1 MSNHPDGLL
10 DVALLRRLAG
20 EQPFARGEA
29 CFADGC
35 VRQFQAAAD
44 RASGRVEGTRAY
56 RVKLWRSRG
65 EFQFSCTCAMGQEQ
79 TFCEHG
85 VAVGLA
91 WLAAAGEPAPAPT
104 EGTRGTR
111 TPEEEEARAK
121 IAHHLFQVPRERLFA
136 LILEAT
142 DYDDILRRRLLLE
155 AAGVARAERT
165 RRAVP
170 APDLEAYRRLLREAI
185 ATADYV
191 DYDAMPDYVQGVQE
205 AIAPLGDLLRD
216 GHAAA
221 VVELTEHALVE
232 LDKVSDLI
240 DGSDGSLNAV
250 YDDLQRY
257 HLEGCEV
264 ARPPARPLAER
275 LLGYEVEGGMGV
287 FNNAINTYADV
298 LGPDGARHW
307 RQRLVEAWSRLPP
320 AHAAGPRDDIDHR
333 RFQLRALME
342 RLAASE
348 QDDDLLLAIR
358 ERDLASAFDYLSLA
372 ELHAAR
378 GQDEAALTRAEEG
391 LRLFATSED
400 AAGLRDFLVAACE
413 RTGRHERVRELLWE
427 ELART
432 GDPAAYRR
440 LREQCLRGEPGLW
453 PAWRSRALDDLR
465 ERLLREKTA
474 TNHRVRSH
482 PPDGS
487 VLVEILLDEDQDEPA
502 WHEAVAHGCRADL
515 WIRLAVRRETSHP
528 ADALGV
534 YQARLEPTI
543 AAGGTTA
550 YREAI
555 GLLDKIRTLLDG
567 LGRGGD
573 YASYRDEVRAAHRG
587 RRGFL
592 KLLDA
597 DR

>member
-1 MSNHPDGLL
+1 MSYRPDGLL

-35 VRQFQAAAD
+35 VRQLQTTAE
-44 RASGRVEGTRAY
+44 RASGRVEGSRAY

-65 EFQFSCTCAMGQEQ
+65 EFQFSCTCAAGQEQ
-79 TFCEHG
+79 AFCEHA

-91 WLAAAGEPAPAPT
+91 WLAAAGEALPTPA
-104 EGTRGTR
+104 EGTRGAR
-111 TPEEEEARAK
+111 TAEEEAARAK

-155 AAGVARAERT
+155 AAGVARAERS
-165 RRAVP
+165 RRVVP
-170 APDLEAYRRLLREAI
+170 TPDLEAYRRLLREAI

-191 DYDAMPDYVQGVQE
+191 DYDAMPDYAQGVQE

-221 VVELTEHALVE
+221 VVELAEHALVE
-232 LDKVSDLI
+232 LDKVSDLL
-240 DGSDGSLNAV
+240 DGSDGSLNTA

-257 HLEGCEV
+257 HLEACHV
-264 ARPPARPLAER
+264 ARPPVRPLAER
-275 LLGYEVEGGMGV
+275 LLEYEIEGGLGV
-287 FNNAINTYADV
+287 FNNAFKTYADV
-298 LGPDGARHW
+298 LGPDGAQHW
-307 RQRLVEAWSRLPP
+307 RRRLVEEWSRLLAAP
-320 AHAAGPRDDIDHR
+320 AAGSRDDIDHR

-348 QDDDLLLAIR
+348 EDDDLLLAIR
-358 ERDLASAFDYLSLA
+358 ERDLASAYDYLSLA

-378 GQDEAALTRAEEG
+378 GRDEEAVARAEEG
-391 LRLFATSED
+391 LRLFGGSED
-400 AAGLRDFLVAACE
+400 AAGLRDFLSAACE
-413 RTGRHERVRELLWE
+413 RTGRQDRARELISE
-427 ELART
+427 DLART

-440 LREQCLRGEPGLW
+440 LREHFLRAGSDLW
-453 PAWRSRALDDLR
+453 PAWRARALDGLR
-465 ERLLREKTA
+465 ERLLREKA
-474 TNHRVRSH
+474 VAHHQNRSH

-487 VLVEILLDEDQDEPA
+487 VLVEILLEEGHDEPA
-502 WHEAVAHGCRADL
+502 WHEAIAHGCRANL
-515 WIRLAVRRETSHP
+515 WLQLAGRREKSHP
-528 ADALGV
+528 TDALGV

-543 AAGGTTA
+543 AAGGATA

-555 GLLDKIRTLLDG
+555 DLLGKIRSLLDG